1 MALRIGH
8 AYYKESK
15 LAGQTETSR
24 LAAEGYD
31 QDEIVKAK
39 GFDDGTKWAKTLRE
53 LVRKG
58 KVEPNLEKLLGWRE
72 VKDLTPESIVLSYSF
87 AYYLQSTPER
97 LNSFANMIRRVQYDG
112 AMPIS
117 LELAKL
123 YGFKTAKEF
132 ETDWIEFIKSQD
144 FK

>member
-1 MALRIGH
+1 M
-8 AYYKESK
+8 
-15 LAGQTETSR
+15 
-24 LAAEGYD
+24 
-31 QDEIVKAK
+31 KAK

-112 AMPIS
+112 AMPTS
-117 LELAKL
+117 L
-123 YGFKTAKEF
+123 
-132 ETDWIEFIKSQD
+132 
-144 FK
+144 

>member
-1 MALRIGH
+1 M
-8 AYYKESK
+8 
-15 LAGQTETSR
+15 
-24 LAAEGYD
+24 
-31 QDEIVKAK
+31 
-39 GFDDGTKWAKTLRE
+39 
-53 LVRKG
+53 
-58 KVEPNLEKLLGWRE
+58 EPSLEKLLGWRE

-112 AMPIS
+112 AMPVP

-123 YGFKTAKEF
+123 YQFKTADEF
-132 ETDWIEFIKSQD
+132 EADWIKFIKSQD